1 MSESNSEAAAQSE
14 AENNQGG
21 EEEITD
27 DEPAGE
33 VAPVAETQTVEV
45 EELLAEPASTIASV
59 EVIEAAEEGVIEAAE
74 EGLVEVEDEEV
85 PLAVIDLEPQEELVQ
100 VEDEEV
106 PLAEVEL
113 EDKKSWWWLLLA
125 IAAAITGKTVYDK
138 KNKKVTEIPSDEEQ
152 K

>member
-1 MSESNSEAAAQSE
+1 MSERNSEAAAQSE
-14 AENNQGG
+14 SENNQGG
-21 EEEITD
+21 GEEVPD

-33 VAPVAETQTVEV
+33 VAPVADTQTVEV
-45 EELLAEPASTIASV
+45 EELLAEPASTLATA
-59 EVIEAAEEGVIEAAE
+59 EVLEAAE

-85 PLAVIDLEPQEELVQ
+85 PLAVIDLEPEEELVQ